1 MATEVDTQK
10 EIGEGENERYLMEER
25 LLALKNVYAEN
36 NHQKRDRAHS
46 YSSYTLGF
54 SLDSHKKIVVSPEQR
69 YHMIAKEAY
78 YRAKQHNFQGASLAQ
93 DWIEAEAEIDKILKG
108 NEQDAPV
115 PRPDRTLYG
124 HE

>member
-1 MATEVDTQK
+1 MMTKADTQQ
-10 EIGEGENERYLMEER
+10 EVAEAENERYLMEER
-25 LLALKNVYAEN
+25 LLALKNAYAEN
-36 NHQKRDRAHS
+36 DHQKRDRSHS

-54 SLDSHKKIVVSPEQR
+54 SLDSHKKIVVSPEER

-78 YRAKQHNFQGASLAQ
+78 HRAKRHNFQGASLAQ
-93 DWIEAEAEIDKILKG
+93 DWIEAEAEIDKMLKG
-108 NEQDAPV
+108 NEKEPLA